1 LKDPGAGISLAEM
14 PQLFNAFRQLQ
25 SNSHGKT
32 GTGLGLAISKAIIEQ
47 HGGTIGVNSE
57 ASKGTTFWFEL
68 ATGEASNEGNHNV

>member
-1 LKDPGAGISLAEM
+1 M

-25 SNSHGKT
+25 SSGHCNKS

-68 ATGEASNEGNHNV
+68 ATNGTENESDLRA